1 MVVNYNAAVSSI
13 VWEKTEEPNKV
24 KLSNSSTY
32 IYQNKLH
39 NIMMLLHET

>member
-13 VWEKTEEPNKV
+13 VWEKTEEPN
-24 KLSNSSTY
+24 SSTY